1 MAQIEIQGIFEEV
14 DEQLEVEN
22 AARMWMKYKVW
33 IFGGLILLFVGLFAY
48 VGWTEYQKK
57 RDQEVAQRYLTAL
70 DGLSDADETAGR
82 KGLAEVAATYGDHGY
97 ALLARFA
104 EARILAREGKTEE
117 AALMLEEVA
126 AMAKPPLK
134 NLAIMQAAF
143 VISDDPKR
151 ALRRLENIPRDS
163 VFKPHALE
171 LAGVLTAGQG
181 DAPGALALYKDALSL
196 KPEGSLRK
204 RLERRIQRMGG

>member
-1 MAQIEIQGIFEEV
+1 MAQLEIQGIFEEV
-14 DEQLEVEN
+14 DEQLEAEN
-22 AARMWMKYKVW
+22 AAKMWQKYQNW
-33 IFGGLILLFVGLFAY
+33 IIGGLVLLFAGLFAF
-48 VGWTEYQKK
+48 VGWNDYQKK
-57 RDQEVAQRYLTAL
+57 RDQEVSQRYLTAL
-70 DGLSDADETAGR
+70 DALSSADDAVGR
-82 KGLAEVAATYGDHGY
+82 KGLTEVAATYGDHGY

-104 EARILAREGKTEE
+104 EARALAREGKTDA

-181 DAPGALALYKDALSL
+181 DRAAALALYKDALSL
-196 KPEGSLRK
+196 KPEGGLRK